1 VYTGKTDD
9 GKTELALGEK
19 LNLKLSEPYVGKY
32 YCPYFDNY
40 FCSITLL
47 NNLLG
52 KQLFGCGTLR
62 AERKHYPKNI
72 INQKRSTKCVS
83 VASTIHNPSES
94 STASRRNNKGKKV
107 SVQCPKMISCYNKY
121 MGGVDLFDQ
130 YMSFY
135 NINHKSRRWWMKIFL
150 YLL

>member
-9 GKTELALGEK
+9 GKTELAVGEK
-19 LNLKLSEPYVGKY
+19 VVLKLSEPYLGKY

-72 INQKRSTKCVS
+72 INKKRSTKCVS

-94 STASRRNNKGKKV
+94 TTASRRNNKGKKV
-107 SVQCPKMISCYNKY
+107 SVQCPKMISCY
-121 MGGVDLFDQ
+121 L
-130 YMSFY
+130 
-135 NINHKSRRWWMKIFL
+135 
-150 YLL
+150 